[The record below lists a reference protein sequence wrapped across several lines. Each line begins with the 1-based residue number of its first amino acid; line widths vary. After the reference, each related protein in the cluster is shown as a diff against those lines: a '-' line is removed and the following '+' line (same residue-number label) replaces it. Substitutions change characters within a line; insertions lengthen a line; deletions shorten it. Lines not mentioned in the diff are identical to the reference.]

1 MNCGH
6 SALTR
11 TPRVCARCARDLEK
25 STTAALVAEYTGA
38 WGMGKT
44 PPAEATLTTEAGAS
58 GAAAPEEVM
67 ASIARRVPWTTA
79 LRLMSTTERQSSRS
93 PTPAL
98 LKQRWRAPCR
108 RRCDAKAASR
118 LAGSDTSA
126 TTTSTAQA
134 GFAAATLAAVSAV
147 ASRETSTRVRPE
159 APSRARRRLRPR
171 PMPCVGG
178 GDGGRMRRRVDAR
191 RRSDGEALRD
201 ARAGKTEG
209 FGGEGTERGGRGGR
223 VPSPRR

>member
-1 MNCGH
+1 
-6 SALTR
+6 
-11 TPRVCARCARDLEK
+11 
-25 STTAALVAEYTGA
+25 
-38 WGMGKT
+38 
-44 PPAEATLTTEAGAS
+44 
-58 GAAAPEEVM
+58 M
-67 ASIARRVPWTTA
+67 ASIARCVPWTTA

-98 LKQRWRAPCR
+98 LKQRWRAPCL

-126 TTTSTAQA
+126 TTTSTAQS

-159 APSRARRRLRPR
+159 TPSRARRRLRPR

-191 RRSDGEALRD
+191 RRSNGESPRD
-201 ARAGKTEG
+201 ARARKRRGSEARERG
-209 FGGEGTERGGRGGR
+209 EEGEGDAHRARAGDQRRFSLDEHREGGSATRVVKRRPSSVGGGLPSSEEAGFTEDL
-223 VPSPRR
+223 SDQI